1 MGEKDVGTGAAS
13 EGIVV
18 LGEASEATV
27 HGKMER

>member
-1 MGEKDVGTGAAS
+1 MREKAVGARAAS

-27 HGKMER
+27 CGGIVR